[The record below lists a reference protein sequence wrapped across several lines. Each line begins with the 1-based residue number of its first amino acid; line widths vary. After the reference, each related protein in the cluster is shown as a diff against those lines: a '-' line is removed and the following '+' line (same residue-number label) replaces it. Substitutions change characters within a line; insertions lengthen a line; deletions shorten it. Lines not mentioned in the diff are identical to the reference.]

1 MVYGGEEP
9 AEKMDGVRLR
19 SDHDFLKLDF
29 AEDKRTLLKGGCH
42 GFHRFHFRRHSR
54 VGPNLTPLVQN
65 SNRKEPRRTPC
76 NTLRRDTV
84 RLQTEGTD
92 MDHNLSL
99 AEAATAVGR
108 GETTVREWAKSGS
121 VQATKDARG
130 RWQIE
135 RGSLLARAAT
145 EARTDVRSRAGASA
159 EPPSEARLV
168 RVLQA
173 EIDHLRRLLDEERV
187 RNQRLEEERTQ
198 HMAEMRA
205 ILNKDTEG
213 FLSRWIRR

>member
-1 MVYGGEEP
+1 MCYV
-9 AEKMDGVRLR
+9 
-19 SDHDFLKLDF
+19 
-29 AEDKRTLLKGGCH
+29 
-42 GFHRFHFRRHSR
+42 
-54 VGPNLTPLVQN
+54 LVT
-65 SNRKEPRRTPC
+65 R
-76 NTLRRDTV
+76 
-84 RLQTEGTD
+84 EGNN
-92 MDHNLSL
+92 MSHELSL

-130 RWQIE
+130 RWKIE

-145 EARTDVRSRAGASA
+145 EAWTDVRSRAGASGVA
-159 EPPSEARLV
+159 STEPKSEARLV